1 MVMKRMSDGNLVDTI
16 LMASTFKLGREIFI
30 HDFASHILVYET
42 SRHHQHVGIVVLT
55 DEVRDL
61 RNPAQTGTD
70 ALVLVQRHVDALT

>member
-16 LMASTFKLGREIFI
+16 LMTATFKLGREILI

-55 DEVRDL
+55 DEVRNL